1 MAWNKLKSLFVETG
15 TPKDA
20 ADAAMA
26 ELQKYHLPSEGTD
39 GGVEVNIDG
48 ITGQGQ
54 DADVTPGPIA
64 KGELDFQALYD
75 QAGIPNTDEVEAL
88 ERFLNGLDDSL
99 PQASKLAAAKA
110 FLGAIGKSPADVL
123 KDAALK
129 INVVRTVA
137 EAKRSDIDKATA
149 DRQRVVNDLQRQI
162 DEHRRAMEALKRD
175 LESLRSKCA
184 TEEGRLQGARAFFGA
199 VGDVKAGP
207 G

>member
-15 TPKDA
+15 SPKDA

-26 ELQKYHLPSEGTD
+26 ELEKYHLPAGGAD
-39 GGVEVNIDG
+39 GGVDVAMGDG
-48 ITGQGQ
+48 VDGAVTTG
-54 DADVTPGPIA
+54 AVGPQ
-64 KGELDFQALYD
+64 GELDFQALYD

-99 PQASKLAAAKA
+99 PQTSKLAAAKA

-123 KDAALK
+123 KDAGRK
-129 INVVRTVA
+129 INVVRTIA
-137 EAKRSDIDKATA
+137 DAKRSDV
-149 DRQRVVNDLQRQI
+149 DRAAAEHQGVINDLQRQI
-162 DEHRRAMEALKRD
+162 DEHRGAMESLRRD
-175 LESLRSKCA
+175 LESVRNKCA